1 MKEGGEKNGER
12 IRLIAGEYVV
22 VEGFLRGI
30 KEAFGKIEM
39 REEVGEG
46 GRVREGKEIELIRL
60 LLFVGR
66 VPRSQHRM
74 SSEVVEVVG
83 EVTQRGRKLSV
94 LEEEVGGGGGVV
106 EKEKVIEQ
114 GVNHREDLCV
124 VGGSGLGR
132 MGEERREILDG

>member
-1 MKEGGEKNGER
+1 MKEGGERNGER
-12 IRLIAGEYVV
+12 FRLIAGEYVV

-66 VPRSQHRM
+66 VPRS
-74 SSEVVEVVG
+74 
-83 EVTQRGRKLSV
+83 
-94 LEEEVGGGGGVV
+94 
-106 EKEKVIEQ
+106 
-114 GVNHREDLCV
+114 
-124 VGGSGLGR
+124 
-132 MGEERREILDG
+132 